1 MKFITMYGRGPRVG
15 GTARMFKDLM
25 RTDKFLFIAA
35 FLAICPAQAFALDL
49 DGCVSMALAASHA
62 LRSSEQKINSAR
74 SAYSRD
80 RRSLFPVLSVSGEDG
95 YNRYQAGSGLRDGL
109 TGTTGARF
117 SLDLKKNLS
126 DYPEL
131 SRLELEKSRIQ
142 RDLAEKDIV
151 RSVTQDYY
159 RLYILLG
166 KRADYSEAR
175 KYFSS
180 HIEDIEKL
188 ENAGLDLKLDRV
200 RAEIQ
205 LKSLELTAR
214 DLDTDIDGV
223 LRSLSSAT
231 GAELRAED
239 LTFQGGPE
247 SFGRLPGQ
255 DGIAAISTCCA
266 GAEGVFSARLDRLET
281 NSAYETYRQSRFS
294 YAPTL
299 ELGVAR
305 NLAIID
311 PATELYRTYIAVS
324 LDVFDFGARA
334 EERKAYLHDYEARK
348 EAELENQ
355 KQLRL
360 SLDRLAAEMNGAA
373 VSYDGLK
380 KNYEAAAGNLETAKL
395 YYTKG
400 KIKETDL
407 LSIFSEYLDAKQQSR
422 DALGRYLDTMTELA
436 YLRAGAE
443 K

>member
-1 MKFITMYGRGPRVG
+1 ML
-15 GTARMFKDLM
+15 FKDFM
-25 RTDKFLFIAA
+25 RISKLFFLTAA
-35 FLAICPAQAFALDL
+35 LGILPARLCALDL
-49 DGCVSMALAASHA
+49 DGCVKMALSNSHA
-62 LRSSEQKINSAR
+62 LKAAGLRINS
-74 SAYSRD
+74 SASGYARD
-80 RRSLFPVLSVSGEDG
+80 RKALLPVLSVTGDEG

-109 TGTTGARF
+109 TGLVGAQF

-126 DYPEL
+126 NYPEL

-151 RSVTQDYY
+151 RRVTQDYY

-166 KRADYSEAR
+166 KRADYAEAR
-175 KYFSS
+175 EYFFS

-188 ENAGLDLKLDRV
+188 EAAGLDLKLDRV

-214 DLDTDIDGV
+214 ELETEISGA
-223 LRSLSSAT
+223 LKSLSSAA

-239 LTFQGGPE
+239 IVFEGGPGAP
-247 SFGRLPGQ
+247 GRLPGEAGIKAVSTSSV
-255 DGIAAISTCCA
+255 DGA
-266 GAEGVFSARLDRLET
+266 GAFSARLDRLET
-281 NSAYETYRQSRFS
+281 DSAYVTYEQSNYY

-299 ELGVAR
+299 QLGLTR
-305 NLAIID
+305 NLNVID
-311 PATELYRTYIAVS
+311 PATERYRTYAAVS

-334 EERKAYLHDYEARK
+334 EERRSFLHEYEARK
-348 EAELENQ
+348 ETELANQ

-360 SLDRLAAEMNGAA
+360 SQDELAAEIDGAA
-373 VSYDGLK
+373 ASYAGLK

-422 DALGRYLDTMTELA
+422 DALGRYFDKKAELA

-443 K
+443 Q